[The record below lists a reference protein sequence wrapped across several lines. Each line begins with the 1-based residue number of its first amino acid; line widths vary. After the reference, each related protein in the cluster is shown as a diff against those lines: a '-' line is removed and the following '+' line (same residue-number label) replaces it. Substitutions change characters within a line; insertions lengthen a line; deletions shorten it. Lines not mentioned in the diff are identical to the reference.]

1 MTDLEILER
10 AKMYIVKMANGI
22 NPITDEQVKEE
33 DTLNNVRVSRCL
45 FYVSGVLDKVI
56 NQGIKAAPRSK
67 KEAFSITSEDLEKF
81 QYSEYPIYVS
91 AIVNQLNILTTKENV
106 KKINSRTINEWLLSI
121 GLLKE
126 IEEPLGVFKKQPT
139 DEGIKMGIIAEKRIS
154 PQGRP
159 YTALSYNNAM
169 QHFIIENL
177 QEIIDK
183 TEEIKMQQKQ
193 IRQERRSNSIPNAG
207 LPWTKEQEDLLVQLF
222 KENITIQEIADSMKR
237 STNSI
242 SARLNKLGLI
252 A

>member
-1 MTDLEILER
+1 MNANNQQGGNKTMTFGKSKARMLNPQDKNRVTFRDVAGEEE
-10 AKMYIVKMANGI
+10 AK
-22 NPITDEQVKEE
+22 E
-33 DTLNNVRVSRCL
+33 S
-45 FYVSGVLDKVI
+45 
-56 NQGIKAAPRSK
+56 
-67 KEAFSITSEDLEKF
+67 
-81 QYSEYPIYVS
+81 
-91 AIVNQLNILTTKENV
+91 
-106 KKINSRTINEWLLSI
+106 
-121 GLLKE
+121 
-126 IEEPLGVFKKQPT
+126 
-139 DEGIKMGIIAEKRIS
+139 
-154 PQGRP
+154 
-159 YTALSYNNAM
+159 
-169 QHFIIENL
+169 L